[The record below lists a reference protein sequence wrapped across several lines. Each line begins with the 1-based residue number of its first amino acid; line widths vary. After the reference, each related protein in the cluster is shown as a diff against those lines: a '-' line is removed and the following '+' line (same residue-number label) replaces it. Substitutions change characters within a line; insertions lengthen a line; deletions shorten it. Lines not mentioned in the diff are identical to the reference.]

1 MSGRSEWVPSKGT
14 FERTTRGLVL
24 TVAQRRAWW
33 VATARAW
40 HELAPLFVDEFD
52 SADEAMR
59 AADNAAHRF
68 ATRRETS
75 MG

>member
-1 MSGRSEWVPSKGT
+1 
-14 FERTTRGLVL
+14 LVL

-40 HELAPLFVDEFD
+40 HELAPAYVDEFD

-59 AADNAAHRF
+59 AADDAAHRF